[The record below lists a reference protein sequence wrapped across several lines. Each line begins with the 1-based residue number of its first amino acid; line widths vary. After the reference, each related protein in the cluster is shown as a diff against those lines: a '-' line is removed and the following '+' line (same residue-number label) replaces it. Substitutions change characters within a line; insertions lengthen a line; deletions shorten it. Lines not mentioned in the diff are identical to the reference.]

1 MKRVIFKKWT
11 LTIVLVVS
19 IAFIIVFMSTTIY
32 FYQTLRKQTIYD
44 EQQNLKQTAT
54 QLQYIQME
62 VENLTKQI
70 IVNDDITYNLMR
82 DENQDKFTKL
92 VIQDNMRRLLMSYAN
107 LNDNYLGIIVLTK
120 DNVVYSSDQYLGGF
134 DTSQDWYQDF
144 VKNNQKSGYT
154 KIHKITVGQ
163 SSNKWDAISYIM
175 RYYLRDSNISKE
187 GQIIVN
193 INLDQL
199 ILRGKLNKTLLSG
212 YKLFDGH
219 GNVILEDGS
228 LSVDY
233 EDIKSLESGTS
244 YYEGKLLIKE
254 TLFGDNWCM
263 VSEISDKKIWNK
275 LSGVVFIFVAVY
287 VVVMIL
293 LTLILLMFIKHFTKP
308 IETLYRAAL
317 SVQNKVFDNY
327 VEVQTKD
334 ELETLANTFNQMLD
348 SIQENIKQIVMYE
361 QEKKNMELDRLMLQ
375 INPHFIYNT
384 LNTIVYMAQIKGE
397 EDIITYT
404 NAFISLL
411 QDTLQTKG
419 PFVTLQF
426 ELQNIKQYLI
436 LLSYRYSG
444 QFEIEYDIDDSI
456 LDCMVPSVI
465 LQPLVENAVFHGLAT
480 REDKGILRIE
490 IKKEESNVLILVI
503 DNGAGMSKEVLA
515 HVTSMEQDL
524 KRGMRK
530 IGIANV
536 RQRIETVYGEEYG
549 LEISSEPEKG
559 THIQI
564 TVPYQIKKQE

>member
-70 IVNDDITYNLMR
+70 IVNEDITYNLMR

-120 DNVVYSSDQYLGGF
+120 DKVVYSSDQYQGGF

-144 VKNNQKSGYT
+144 VRNSQRSGYT

-175 RYYLRDSNISKE
+175 HYYLRDTNINKE

-228 LSVDY
+228 LSVGY
-233 EDIKSLESGTS
+233 EAIKTLESGTS
-244 YYEGKLLIKE
+244 HYKGKLLIKE

-263 VSEISDKKIWNK
+263 VSEISDRKIWDK
-275 LSGVVFIFVAVY
+275 LSGVLLIFVSVY

-308 IETLYRAAL
+308 IETLHRAAL
-317 SVQNKVFDNY
+317 GVQNKVFDHY
-327 VEVQTKD
+327 VEVHTKD
-334 ELETLANTFNQMLD
+334 ELEILANTFNQMLD
-348 SIQENIKQIVMYE
+348 SIQENIKQIVTYE

-384 LNTIVYMAQIKGE
+384 LNTIVYMAQIRGE
-397 EDIITYT
+397 EDIIKYT

-411 QDTLQTKG
+411 QDTLQTEG

-436 LLSYRYSG
+436 LLSYRYLG
-444 QFEIEYDIDDSI
+444 QFETEYDIDESI
-456 LDCMVPSVI
+456 LDCIVPSVI

-480 REDKGILRIE
+480 REEKGILRIE
-490 IKKEESNVLILVI
+490 IKREASDIRILVI
-503 DNGAGMSKEVLA
+503 DNGAGMSKEVLE
-515 HVTSMEQDL
+515 HISSMEQDL
-524 KRGMRK
+524 RRGMRK

-536 RQRIETVYGEEYG
+536 RQRIETVYGEAYG
-549 LEISSEPEKG
+549 LEIFSEPGKG
-559 THIQI
+559 TQIQI
-564 TVPYQIKKQE
+564 TVPYRIKK